1 MLGNFNGFV
10 KSVVLRINEA
20 RDLGDTDRFAFYDH
34 MKGYTAAPPDVL
46 RVNEKHLREYS
57 SLNCCGVIITTNHK
71 TDGTH

>member
-1 MLGNFNGFV
+1 VELHEVSPQQMLGNFNGFV

-46 RVNEKHLREYS
+46 RVNECRLS
-57 SLNCCGVIITTNHK
+57 CGWW
-71 TDGTH
+71 